1 MRLTRPTARRVPEK
15 HGGSHPPELQV
26 LNAIPPPQVSR
37 AKAQLKASL
46 LLGLDGTTAVA
57 EDIGRQIVT
66 SGRRLAPQEIEAA
79 VDSVSVGD
87 VMRVAK
93 KYLWDKDIAVAAVGR
108 VEGLQDYSRVRFAR
122 RLRSNLGPVRVS

>member
-1 MRLTRPTARRVPEK
+1 MGRRRGLSRQGAAQGVAPARPRR
-15 HGGSHPPELQV
+15 HHRRRRRHWPP
-26 LNAIPPPQVSR
+26 
-37 AKAQLKASL
+37 
-46 LLGLDGTTAVA
+46 D
-57 EDIGRQIVT
+57 VT

-108 VEGLQDYSRVRFAR
+108 VEGLQDYSRMRAEMSS
-122 RLRSNLGPVRVS
+122 LLW

>member
-1 MRLTRPTARRVPEK
+1 MLPATHPEP
-15 HGGSHPPELQV
+15 GTERYFPL
-26 LNAIPPPQVSR
+26 PQVAR

-108 VEGLQDYSRVRFAR
+108 VEGLQDYSRVRFATPPSR
-122 RLRSNLGPVRVS
+122 GLFFLLDSGCLLFV